1 MITAAKAA
9 SSMNPGGSREWG
21 SFFVDPLV
29 KYAVNGLAQ
38 YISLRTTLFSEGS
51 CRWSSGKNNV
61 HSRQQIAAFR
71 ETVLAT
77 FDQPGF
83 DLAKLSEPKK
93 RLAKVVV

>member
-1 MITAAKAA
+1 MR
-9 SSMNPGGSREWG
+9 GSL
-21 SFFVDPLV
+21 FVDPLLE
-29 KYAVNGLAQ
+29 YPLNRLAQ
-38 YISLRTTLFSEGS
+38 YVPLRTTLFSEGS
-51 CRWSSGKNNV
+51 RRSSSGKNSI
-61 HSRQQIAAFR
+61 HSRQQPAAFR